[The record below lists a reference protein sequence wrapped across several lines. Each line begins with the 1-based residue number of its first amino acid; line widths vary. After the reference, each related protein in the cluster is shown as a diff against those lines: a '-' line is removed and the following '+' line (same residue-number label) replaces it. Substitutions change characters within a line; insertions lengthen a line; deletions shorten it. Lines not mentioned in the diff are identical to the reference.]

1 MDADQPAHSVHTL
14 TDVELRDYGRELEH
28 SLKVISREA
37 PVRGL
42 LRRKLAEVQAEQE
55 ARSSA
60 EAEGSAMTLGVAPV
74 PWSRETWLVSAIM

>member
-1 MDADQPAHSVHTL
+1 MDPAQPAHSVHTL

-28 SLKVISREA
+28 SLRVISREA

-42 LRRKLAEVQAEQE
+42 LQRKLAEVLAEQE

-60 EAEGSAMTLGVAPV
+60 RAEGPALT
-74 PWSRETWLVSAIM
+74 